1 MPATKK
7 VYQNFFKKWNYEMA
21 YVLGF
26 FAADGTMIKNKRGAH
41 FIEFHITDLSLLK
54 QIRYSL
60 GSNHKISK
68 TVKREK
74 EHTSYRLQIGSK
86 EIFSD
91 LTVLGFTECKSKT
104 IIFPEVPKQFFPDFV
119 HGYFDGDGCVSFTK
133 IYRKER
139 GKNDWSFTTRFT
151 SGSKK
156 FLDELHRR
164 LVITNELSGGYIYK
178 KKRGYELVFSRRD
191 SLALF
196 HLMYN
201 TGQCSISLER
211 KRRVFIQAFKILGYA
226 YMRL

>member
-104 IIFPEVPKQFFPDFV
+104 IFFQRFPSNFFLILYTDTLMEMGVLALQRYTEKREGKMTGLSPLVLLPEV
-119 HGYFDGDGCVSFTK
+119 
-133 IYRKER
+133 
-139 GKNDWSFTTRFT
+139 KN
-151 SGSKK
+151 
-156 FLDELHRR
+156 FLM
-164 LVITNELSGGYIYK
+164 NYI
-178 KKRGYELVFSRRD
+178 V
-191 SLALF
+191 
-196 HLMYN
+196 
-201 TGQCSISLER
+201 
-211 KRRVFIQAFKILGYA
+211 V
-226 YMRL
+226 